1 MLVLLKVWSFLKN
14 YWYVPLCLI
23 GAILLYV
30 FLQKG
35 NAKKVLDIALNA
47 FKKERELNEQLSAEE
62 EKLKEDQK
70 QKYDLLMKELEA
82 QYNIKKEDLEEEKK
96 ERIKELLEKDPKDL
110 TKLLAKEF
118 GLTNIDEESEK

>member
-1 MLVLLKVWSFLKN
+1 
-14 YWYVPLCLI
+14 
-23 GAILLYV
+23 
-30 FLQKG
+30 
-35 NAKKVLDIALNA
+35 
-47 FKKERELNEQLSAEE
+47 
-62 EKLKEDQK
+62 
-70 QKYDLLMKELEA
+70 MKELEA